1 MTGVSF
7 SLVVDKGLALDKGKE
22 DIPDGV
28 YGGNTSLEPEIC
40 VVHCLEAVERRD
52 VGRGAR
58 RPGTKCCSEPSVTAF
73 ADSATKR
80 ERWDFRRS
88 ES

>member
-52 VGRGAR
+52 VRRGGNGQDYQITRMTGMGNVQRTLSDAM
-58 RPGTKCCSEPSVTAF
+58 V
-73 ADSATKR
+73 
-80 ERWDFRRS
+80 
-88 ES
+88 